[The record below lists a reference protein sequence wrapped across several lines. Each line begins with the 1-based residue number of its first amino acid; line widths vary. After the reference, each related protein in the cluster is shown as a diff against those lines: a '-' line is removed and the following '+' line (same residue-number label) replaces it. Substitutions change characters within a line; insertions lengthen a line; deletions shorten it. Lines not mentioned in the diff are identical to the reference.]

1 MNTRIHFGFPKVESD
16 VARGALQRGVQVFA
30 ILIIYAV
37 LLFAAAGRLGWL
49 AAWAYLAVYLIT
61 VLVNM
66 SIIITRNPDFAAER
80 GRTKQDAKGWDQ
92 KVTSIA
98 GVFMIAGLVVPG
110 LDVRFGWSPQFG
122 TEVQIAGLAGLV
134 LGYVLFSWAM
144 LSNEF
149 FETQVRIQAERGQNV
164 ATSGPYRFV
173 RHPGYVGI
181 ILQLLAT
188 PVLLGSL
195 WGILPA
201 VCAAA
206 MFILRTALEDRTLR
220 DELDGYGDYA
230 ARVRY
235 RLLPGLW

>member
-1 MNTRIHFGFPKVESD
+1 MQVGFPKLESD
-16 VARGALQRGVQVFA
+16 IARGALQRGVQVFT

-66 SIIITRNPDFAAER
+66 SIIITRNPEFAAER

-98 GVFMIAGLVVPG
+98 GVFMIAGLVGPG

-122 TEVQIAGLAGLV
+122 TEVEIAGLVGLV

-149 FETQVRIQAERGQNV
+149 FETQVRIQAERKQTV
-164 ATSGPYRFV
+164 TTAGPYRFV

-181 ILQLLAT
+181 ILQLMAT
-188 PVLLGSL
+188 PFLLGSL
-195 WGILPA
+195 WGFLPA
-201 VCAAA
+201 LCAAA
-206 MFILRTALEDRTLR
+206 TFILRTALEDKTLC
-220 DELDGYGDYA
+220 DELDGYRDYA
-230 ARVRY
+230 ERVRY
-235 RLLPGLW
+235 RLLPGVW